1 MPNILLLQLEA
12 LSKLHDLLCH
22 VISAPC
28 YVKRRLFSE
37 CMVPFY
43 ADSGRGHAPSLISD
57 MGHVMQLPSVE
68 EIDALLTNRKL
79 TSIVFFLDETF
90 EEIHYDVST
99 TVLEA
104 VEQLACVIKLESY
117 QTFTLFDCRRV
128 RPPQYAYTGMTFTS

>member
-1 MPNILLLQLEA
+1 
-12 LSKLHDLLCH
+12 
-22 VISAPC
+22 
-28 YVKRRLFSE
+28 
-37 CMVPFY
+37 
-43 ADSGRGHAPSLISD
+43 
-57 MGHVMQLPSVE
+57 MQLPSVE

-104 VEQLACVIKLESY
+104 VEQLAYVIKLESY

-128 RPPQYAYTGMTFTS
+128 RPPTCV